1 MAKEQPKYTII
12 RTDLWASVEALELTL
27 KGYADN
33 GLNVQEEVLKLVDL
47 GYIKIN

>member
-12 RTDLWASVEALELTL
+12 RTDLWASIEALEATL
-27 KGYADN
+27 KSYADN
-33 GLNVQEEVLKLVDL
+33 GLNVEEEVQKLVES